1 MESNEAI
8 LLRLDQELKE
18 EIRKAS
24 AEQRMSMTTF
34 IIQAIMKELK
44 RLDKE

>member
-1 MESNEAI
+1 MEAI
-8 LLRLDQELKE
+8 LLRMDKELKE

-24 AEQRMSMTTF
+24 VEQRMSMTTL

-44 RLDKE
+44 RLEEE